1 MIKLIHDL
9 WRKNRNLVS
18 DDYDQSLEYI
28 SKLIPLKIH
37 KIPSGTKCWTW
48 TIPEKWSVKEAW
60 IKDLDDNIML
70 DFKDNPLHVM
80 SYSLPINKIVSKEEL
95 MKHIHTRADRPNSI
109 PYEFKFYE
117 RDWGLCIEYNKLNN
131 FDKNQYRVL
140 IDAVFSQG
148 ELKIGEYTIR

>member
-9 WRKNRNLVS
+9 WRKNRNLIS

-60 IKDLDDNIML
+60 IKDLDGNIIL

-95 MKHIHTRADRPNSI
+95 IKHIHTRADRPNSI

-117 RDWGLCIEYNKLNN
+117 RDWGLCIEHNKLNN
-131 FDKNQYRVL
+131 LDK
-140 IDAVFSQG
+140 IS
-148 ELKIGEYTIR
+148 IGF